1 LTNGTITRQLR
12 GRCLELTIDNA
23 AHGNAIS
30 DEMARELADLL
41 ASAADEAE
49 LVVLR
54 GAGADFCSG
63 RMSMG
68 KRSGVQPQ
76 ALDRRRKTEVIFR
89 CYDAFRATPV
99 PVIGVVRGRAH
110 GFGCAVAALCDITLA
125 ASSASFQIPEMA
137 HNILPTM
144 VMSAL
149 VDRVPAKELAYLV
162 YSARHFDAAAAKA
175 YGLVSDVVP
184 DAELDATCAA
194 LVAAMLDAPRPA
206 LRGVKEYLRVAPDM
220 PIHGAV
226 EYAQNLHAT
235 INSSNEMLKQH
246 DQHDKDAR

>member
-1 LTNGTITRQLR
+1 MSGTIIRQLH
-12 GRCLELTIDNA
+12 GRCLELTIDNEE
-23 AHGNAIS
+23 HGNAMS
-30 DEMARELADLL
+30 DDMARDLADMLD
-41 ASAADEAE
+41 SAADEAD

-110 GFGCAVAALCDITLA
+110 GFGCAIAGLCDITLA
-125 ASSASFQIPEMA
+125 ACTATFQIPEMA

-149 VDRVPAKELAYLV
+149 IDRVPAKELAYLV
-162 YSARHFDAAAAKA
+162 YSTREIDAAAAQA
-175 YGLVSDVVP
+175 YGLVSEVTP
-184 DAELDATCAA
+184 DATLDAACSALIASMLNMPRAA
-194 LVAAMLDAPRPA
+194 LV
-206 LRGVKEYLRVAPDM
+206 GTKEYLRSAPDM
-220 PIHGAV
+220 PIRGAV
-226 EYAQNLHAT
+226 DYAQNLHAT
-235 INSSNEMLKQH
+235 INSSNEMLKQK
-246 DQHDKDAR
+246 DQANQDQR

>member
-1 LTNGTITRQLR
+1 MSNGTIIRQLQ
-12 GRCLELTIDNA
+12 GRCLQLTIDNA
-23 AHGNAIS
+23 AQGNAMS
-30 DEMARELADLL
+30 DDMARELADLL
-41 ASAADEAE
+41 DAAADEAD

-89 CYDAFRATPV
+89 CYDAFRATPL

-125 ASSASFQIPEMA
+125 ESTASFQIPEMA

-162 YSARHFDAAAAKA
+162 YSTREFDAAAAQR
-175 YGLVSDVVP
+175 YGLVSDVLP
-184 DAELDATCAA
+184 EAELDAACAA
-194 LVAAMLDAPRPA
+194 LVDSMLNAPPPA
-206 LRGVKEYLRVAPDM
+206 LRGVKEYLRSAPDM
-220 PIHGAV
+220 PIRGAV
-226 EYAQNLHAT
+226 DFAQNLHAT
-235 INSSNEMLKQH
+235 INSSNEMLKH
-246 DQHDKDAR
+246 DQQNKDAR

>member
-1 LTNGTITRQLR
+1 MNGTIIRQLH
-12 GRCLELTIDNA
+12 GRCLELTIDNP
-23 AHGNAIS
+23 AHDNAVS
-30 DEMARELADLL
+30 DDMARELADLL
-41 ASAADEAE
+41 DAAADEAD

-68 KRSGVQPQ
+68 KRSGTQPQ

-110 GFGCAVAALCDITLA
+110 GFGCAIAALCDITLA
-125 ASSASFQIPEMA
+125 ASTASFQIPEMA

-149 VDRVPAKELAYLV
+149 IDRMPAKELAYLV
-162 YSARHFDAAAAKA
+162 YSTREIDAAAALA
-175 YGLVSDVVP
+175 YGLVSEVVP
-184 DAELDATCAA
+184 DAGLDAAFEA
-194 LVAAMLDAPRPA
+194 LRSAMLNMPRPA
-206 LRGVKEYLRVAPDM
+206 LCGIKEYLRSAPDM
-220 PIHGAV
+220 SIRGAV
-226 EYAQNLHAT
+226 DFAQNLHAT
-235 INSSNEMLKQH
+235 VNSSNEMLKQ
-246 DQHDKDAR
+246 KD